1 MKRSIKPK
9 KIASDLGIDPEK
21 IDFNL
26 DEKELENVSGGT
38 QCGEIGLGNSNCTK
52 TGVPSGCPEIGPSTA
67 GGTNA
72 GVA

>member
-1 MKRSIKPK
+1 MKRSIKPQ

-38 QCGEIGLGNSNCTK
+38 QCGKSVLVIPTVQRREYLRMS
-52 TGVPSGCPEIGPSTA
+52 
-67 GGTNA
+67 
-72 GVA
+72 